1 MTRHEES
8 RAEGRLARGRKL
20 QIENKWFWCSVAVNS
35 GHTIM
40 YCIFQKG
47 QKKKLCFH
55 HKEMVPEEMS
65 LFCLENDTMYQ
76 CI

>member
-1 MTRHEES
+1 MTRHEKS

-40 YCIFQKG
+40 YCIFQKR
-47 QKKKLCFH
+47 
-55 HKEMVPEEMS
+55 PEE
-65 LFCLENDTMYQ
+65 ETMFPPQ
-76 CI
+76 RDGARGDEFILP

>member
-8 RAEGRLARGRKL
+8 RAEGRLSRGTKL
-20 QIENKWFWCSVAVNS
+20 QIEDKWFWHSVAVNS

-40 YCIFQKG
+40 YCIFQKD

-65 LFCLENDTMYQ
+65 LSCLENDTMYQ